1 MSFFSPFKR
10 VEFCIAT
17 IDLHLEA
24 CDQRNPLDQRNPIKI
39 RAFRGKQVGYETD
52 LPDAKNRTSV
62 AIVVLANEAEP
73 PQNWQ
78 QTIHPVGGGI
88 LNRFTLFENKRNH
101 NSWHWHILSQ
111 RTELHRFMKCVQAT

>member
-1 MSFFSPFKR
+1 MNPFKR
-10 VEFCIAT
+10 VEFCITT

-39 RAFRGKQVGYETD
+39 RTFRGKQVGYDTD
-52 LPDAKNRTSV
+52 LPDAKNRTSA

-78 QTIHPVGGGI
+78 QTIHPVVFTICTIQLLHGI
-88 LNRFTLFENKRNH
+88 CSCGFQVR
-101 NSWHWHILSQ
+101 
-111 RTELHRFMKCVQAT
+111 EL